1 MSSLCF
7 RGKPGLLAR
16 WSSVQLGKHL
26 YELWRLRLGV
36 MLALVLALGA
46 ALWSVKK
53 VTVLPP
59 SVQSRSLEMAAAQT
73 RVLVDSPRSAILD
86 LAMSTNDIQS
96 ITNRSLLIA
105 NVMASAPVR
114 EYIARRAHLPADVLQ
129 VASPV
134 TPTFARP
141 LAMNGNKPKTK
152 DILRSPGEYRLS
164 LTSNP
169 TVPIVDIYAEA
180 PTAQAAQQLA
190 NGAVD
195 GMRDYLRDLGDSQQ
209 IPLKRRVELEQLGR
223 AKGGLIDR
231 GVSVEVATLSFLLV
245 FAASSAA
252 VLFVSRVRR
261 GWASESKRVAALD
274 VPEPT
279 V

>member
-1 MSSLCF
+1 V
-7 RGKPGLLAR
+7 R
-16 WSSVQLGKHL
+16 WSGVGLGKRLH
-26 YELWRLRLGV
+26 ELWRLRLGV
-36 MLALVLALGA
+36 TLALILALCA

-53 VTVLPP
+53 VSVFPP
-59 SVQSRSLEMAAAQT
+59 SVQSRSLQMSAAQT
-73 RVLVDSPRSAILD
+73 SVLIDSPKSAILD

-96 ITNRSLLIA
+96 ITNRALLIS

-114 EYIARRAHLPADVLQ
+114 EYIARRAHVPADVLQ

-134 TPTFARP
+134 TPTFPRP
-141 LAMNGNKPKTK
+141 LAMNGKKPKTK

-169 TVPIVDIYAEA
+169 TVPIVNVYAEA
-180 PTAQAAQQLA
+180 PTSEVAQQLA

-195 GMRDYLRDLGDSQQ
+195 GMRDYLRDLGNSQQ
-209 IPLKRRVELEQLGR
+209 IPLKQRVDLKQLGR
-223 AKGGLIDR
+223 AKGGPIGRD
-231 GVSVEVATLSFLLV
+231 VNFEVAFLSFLLV

-261 GWASESKRVAALD
+261 GWVTEASRAAALD
-274 VPEPT
+274 APEPS

>member
-1 MSSLCF
+1 M
-7 RGKPGLLAR
+7 
-16 WSSVQLGKHL
+16 QLGKHL

-36 MLALVLALGA
+36 ALALVLALFA

-53 VTVLPP
+53 VSVFPP

-73 RVLVDSPRSAILD
+73 RVLVDSPKSAVLD
-86 LAMSTNDIQS
+86 LAMSTSDIQS

-114 EYIARRAHLPADVLQ
+114 EYIARRAHVPADVLQ

-134 TPTFARP
+134 TPAFPRP
-141 LAMNGNKPKTK
+141 LATNGNKPKTK

-169 TVPIVDIYAEA
+169 TVPIVDVYAEA
-180 PTAQAAQQLA
+180 PTAAAAQQLA

-195 GMRDYLRDLGDSQQ
+195 GMRDSLRDLGDSQQ
-209 IPLKRRVELEQLGR
+209 IPVNQRVDLEQLGR

-231 GVSVEVATLSFLLV
+231 GVNVEVAALSFLLV
-245 FAASSAA
+245 FAASSLA

-261 GWASESKRVAALD
+261 GWVSESQRATALD
-274 VPEPT
+274 VPEPS